1 MWKLKSIEAEN
12 LCAFRSLAY
21 TLQQGVTTLIF
32 GNNKDND
39 SQQSNG
45 AGKSALLECIAVGLT
60 GSPLRKIRTEEII
73 NDAAEQCRI
82 ILHLANDAS
91 NEELI
96 IARSIPRKGASTV
109 ACKLYRGGELV
120 TTDEA
125 VQHSVDAYNKY
136 ILEKL
141 GITREELLNNF
152 ILSKYRYEDFL
163 SSSDKEKK
171 EIINRFSN
179 GILVDEAIARVEED
193 IEPLSSEQQKIDL
206 ELAGIDGR
214 IEMLQE
220 QIAKEVA
227 AGEERGRNRETRI
240 AELEEAI
247 ASKREYIRTHKE
259 TLTGIDATIAEV
271 DKADKE
277 LQALESSDTSLE
289 ECLKAID
296 AVMTLLPDA
305 RRTDWN
311 HTLKLK
317 KEDLL
322 LAQSSLENLDASVN
336 HAEAV
341 LKEKYDAFEKFKVQ
355 YTDFVTQYGDKCEE
369 YSTRLQEIDK
379 TLRSLALR
387 LEELRRKRRVISAG
401 IDELSNKL
409 AGSIICPKCGHEF
422 LVAQPNFD
430 IEAGTKELRL
440 RQQQLSEINGNIE
453 AEQNSSEEAEMQQS
467 KLNRERRTM
476 DSDRSRWE
484 QELSDHERA
493 VCSATSEVERAEH
506 NRKRTKAEVAAMQ
519 DEIDSIRRKAFD
531 EFFGNIDERNAT
543 LSRERRKIV
552 EDIRSAEC
560 AIETLQETIREVNE
574 MAAEDLTL
582 SLRKT
587 LDQEKQRSME
597 TAKRKFEVDDKVR
610 ALEVQRERFV
620 QFKTYLA
627 NTKIE
632 ALSRITNEFLI
643 GIGSD
648 IRIRFDGYTVLKSG
662 KVREKIS
669 ISLLRDGVDC
679 GSFGK
684 FSAGEAARVN
694 LATIL
699 AMQKLVNANCDDEK
713 GLDLLVLDEI
723 LEAVDE
729 AGLSSMFDAL
739 NALGGTV
746 LVVSHGNVAE
756 GYPHKLVITKEN
768 GESRIGE

>member
-60 GSPLRKIRTEEII
+60 GSPLRKIRSEEII
-73 NDAAEQCRI
+73 NDAAEQCCI
-82 ILHLANDAS
+82 TLHLANDAS

-136 ILEKL
+136 VLEKL
-141 GITREELLNNF
+141 GITRDELLNNF

-179 GILVDEAIARVEED
+179 GILVDEAIACVEED

-227 AGEERGRNRETRI
+227 AGEERGRSREIRI

-355 YTDFVTQYGDKCEE
+355 YTDFVTHYGDKCEE
-369 YSTRLQEIDK
+369 YSTRLQEIEK
-379 TLRSLALR
+379 TLRSLASR

-409 AGSIICPKCGHEF
+409 AGSITCPKCGHEF

-467 KLNRERRTM
+467 KLNSERRTL

-506 NRKRTKAEVAAMQ
+506 NRRRTKAEVAAMQ

-531 EFFGNIDERNAT
+531 EFFGNIDERNAA
-543 LSRERRKIV
+543 LSREHRKIV

-587 LDQEKQRSME
+587 LEQEKQRSME

>member
-141 GITREELLNNF
+141 AITREELLNNF

-259 TLTGIDATIAEV
+259 ALSTIDATIAEV
-271 DKADKE
+271 DTADKE

-311 HTLKLK
+311 HTLRLK

-322 LAQSSLENLDASVN
+322 LAQASLENLDAEVRRVE
-336 HAEAV
+336 HKLAEKQADWEV
-341 LKEKYDAFEKFKVQ
+341 FKN
-355 YTDFVTQYGDKCEE
+355 E
-369 YSTRLQEIDK
+369 YSEFCSKYNEQNDEFYFCMQKLEK
-379 TLRSLALR
+379 TLRELASR

-409 AGSIICPKCGHEF
+409 AGSITCPKCGHEF

-453 AEQNSSEEAEMQQS
+453 AEQNSTEEAEMQQS
-467 KLNRERRTM
+467 KLNSERRTL

-506 NRKRTKAEVAAMQ
+506 NRRRTKAEVAAMQ

-574 MAAEDLTL
+574 MATEDLTL

-587 LDQEKQRSME
+587 LEQEKQRSME
-597 TAKRKFEVDDKVR
+597 TTKRKFEIDDKVR

-746 LVVSHGNVAE
+746 IVVSHGNVAE

>member
-1 MWKLKSIEAEN
+1 MWKLKTIEAEN
-12 LCAFRSLAY
+12 LCAFRHLSY

-32 GNNKDND
+32 GDNRDND

-45 AGKSALLECIAVGLT
+45 AGKSAFLECIAIGIT
-60 GSPLRKIRTEEII
+60 GSPLRKIRSEEII
-73 NDAAEQCRI
+73 NDTAEECRI
-82 ILHLANDAS
+82 NLHLANNVS

-96 IARSIPRKGASTV
+96 VSRCIPRKGTSTV
-109 ACKLYRGGELV
+109 ACTLRRGGRKVE
-120 TTDEA
+120 TDEA
-125 VQHSVDAYNKY
+125 VQPSVDAYNRY
-136 ILEKL
+136 ILNKL
-141 GITREELLNNF
+141 GITRDELLNNF

-193 IEPLSSEQQKIDL
+193 IEPLHNAQKKIDL

-220 QIAKEVA
+220 QIDRETA
-227 AGEERGRNRETRI
+227 AGEERGRTRATRI
-240 AELEEAI
+240 ADLEASI
-247 ASKREYIRTHKE
+247 ASKREQIRDRKE
-259 TLTGIDATIAEV
+259 SVAETDSALEKIRQV
-271 DKADKE
+271 DEA
-277 LQALESSDTSLE
+277 LQELESSDASLE
-289 ECLKAID
+289 ECLKAIE
-296 AVMTLLPDA
+296 AFMPLFPNA
-305 RRTDWN
+305 RRTDRN
-311 HTLKLK
+311 RALRLK
-317 KEDLL
+317 KEDMEVARAS
-322 LAQSSLENLDASVN
+322 LANLDAAVK
-336 HAEAV
+336 HAEGTLAQ
-341 LKEKYDAFEKFKVQ
+341 KQAAWERFKKD
-355 YTDFVTQYGDKCEE
+355 YAGFCLHYEE
-369 YSTRLQEIDK
+369 QTASHQSRLQEIDSQ
-379 TLRSLALR
+379 LRDLAGR
-387 LEELRRKRRVISAG
+387 LDDLRRKRRTVSTG

-409 AGSIICPKCGHEF
+409 AGSITCPACGHEF
-422 LVAQPNFD
+422 LVAHPGFD

-440 RQQQLSEINGNIE
+440 RQQQLCEVNGRIE
-453 AEQNSSEEAEMQQS
+453 TGEKQSEEVEMQQ
-467 KLNRERRTM
+467 NRIRTERR
-476 DSDRSRWE
+476 DIENEHRDWE
-484 QELSDHERA
+484 QKLSEHERA
-493 VCSATSEVERAEH
+493 VRSATSSVEDAEH
-506 NRKRTKAEVAAMQ
+506 NRKRTQAGIAAMQ
-519 DEIDSIRRKAFD
+519 EEIDGIRRKVFD
-531 EFFGNIDERNAT
+531 EVFGFIDERNTA
-543 LSRERRKIV
+543 LGREKRKAE

-560 AIETLQETIREVNE
+560 AVDTLKETIREVNE
-574 MAAEDLTL
+574 AAATDLTQ
-582 SLRKT
+582 SLRAT
-587 LDQEKQRSME
+587 LKQEKQRSME
-597 TAKRKFEVDDKVR
+597 TAGRKFDVDDKVR

-729 AGLSSMFDAL
+729 AGLASMFEAL

-756 GYPHKLVITKEN
+756 GYPNKLVIVKEH
-768 GESRIGE
+768 GESRIG

>member
-1 MWKLKSIEAEN
+1 MWKLKTIEAEN
-12 LCAFRSLAY
+12 LCAFRRLSY
-21 TLQQGVTTLIF
+21 SLQQGVTTLIF
-32 GNNKDND
+32 GDNRDND

-45 AGKSALLECIAVGLT
+45 AGKSALLECIAIGIT
-60 GSPLRKIRTEEII
+60 GSPLRKIRSEEII
-73 NDAAEQCRI
+73 NDAAEECRI
-82 ILHLANDAS
+82 NLHLTNDAS

-96 IARSIPRKGASTV
+96 VARCIPRKGTSTV
-109 ACKLYRGGELV
+109 ACTLRRGGMKVE
-120 TTDEA
+120 TDEA
-125 VQHSVDAYNKY
+125 VQPSVDAYNRY
-136 ILEKL
+136 ILDKL
-141 GITREELLNNF
+141 GITRDELLNNF

-193 IEPLSSEQQKIDL
+193 IEPLGSEQQRINL

-220 QIAKEVA
+220 QIDRETV
-227 AGEERGRNRETRI
+227 AGEERGRTRATRI
-240 AELEEAI
+240 AELEASI
-247 ASKREYIRTHKE
+247 AAKREQIRVRKASADE
-259 TLTGIDATIAEV
+259 TDGMMEKV
-271 DKADKE
+271 RQADE
-277 LQALESSDTSLE
+277 ALQELESSDTSLE
-289 ECLKAID
+289 ECLNAIE
-296 AVMTLLPDA
+296 AFMPLFPNA

-311 HTLKLK
+311 RTLRLK
-317 KEDLL
+317 KEDMEI
-322 LAQSSLENLDASVN
+322 ARASLVNLDAAVK
-336 HAEAV
+336 HAEGTLAQ
-341 LKEKYDAFEKFKVQ
+341 KQAAWEQFKKDYADFCSQ
-355 YTDFVTQYGDKCEE
+355 YEE
-369 YSTRLQEIDK
+369 QTAGYQSRLLEIDK
-379 TLRSLALR
+379 QLRDLAGR
-387 LEELRRKRRVISAG
+387 LDELRRKRRTVSAG

-409 AGSIICPKCGHEF
+409 AGSITCPACGHEF
-422 LVAQPNFD
+422 LVTHPGFD
-430 IEAGTKELRL
+430 IKAGTKELRL
-440 RQQQLSEINGNIE
+440 RQQQLGELNGRIE
-453 AEQNSSEEAEMQQS
+453 TGEKQSEEVEMQQ
-467 KLNRERRTM
+467 NRIRTERRNM
-476 DSDRSRWE
+476 ENEHRNWE
-484 QELSDHERA
+484 QKLSEHERA
-493 VCSATSEVERAEH
+493 VHSATSSVEDAEH
-506 NRKRTKAEVAAMQ
+506 NRKRTQAGIAAMQ
-519 DEIDSIRRKAFD
+519 EEIDGIRRKVFD
-531 EFFGNIDERNAT
+531 EVFGFIDERSAA
-543 LSRERRKIV
+543 LGREKRKAE

-560 AIETLQETIREVNE
+560 AVDTLKETIREVNE
-574 MAAEDLTL
+574 AAATDLTQ
-582 SLRKT
+582 SLRAT
-587 LDQEKQRSME
+587 LKQEKQRSME
-597 TAKRKFEVDDKVR
+597 TARRKFDVDDKVR
-610 ALEVQRERFV
+610 ALEIQRERFM

-632 ALSRITNEFLI
+632 ALSRITNEFLV

-729 AGLSSMFDAL
+729 AGLASMFEAL
-739 NALGGTV
+739 NTLGGTV

-756 GYPHKLVITKEN
+756 GYPHKLVIVKEN

>member
-82 ILHLANDAS
+82 ILQLANDAS

-109 ACKLYRGGELV
+109 ACKLYRVGELV

-247 ASKREYIRTHKE
+247 ATKREYIRTHKE

-296 AVMTLLPDA
+296 AVMTLLPNA

-322 LAQSSLENLDASVN
+322 LAQASLENLEASVN

-355 YTDFVTQYGDKCEE
+355 YTNFVTQYGDKCEE

-379 TLRSLALR
+379 TLCSLASR

-409 AGSIICPKCGHEF
+409 AGSITCPKCGHEF

-453 AEQNSSEEAEMQQS
+453 AEQNSTEEAEMQQS
-467 KLNRERRTM
+467 KLNSERRTL

-587 LDQEKQRSME
+587 LEQEKQRSME

-739 NALGGTV
+739 NALGSTV

>member
-259 TLTGIDATIAEV
+259 TLSTIDATIAEV
-271 DKADKE
+271 DTADKE

-289 ECLKAID
+289 ECLKAIN
-296 AVMTLLPDA
+296 AVMKLLPDA

-379 TLRSLALR
+379 TLRSLASR

-409 AGSIICPKCGHEF
+409 AGSITCPKCGHEF

-467 KLNRERRTM
+467 KLNSERRTL

-506 NRKRTKAEVAAMQ
+506 NRRRTKAEVAAMQ

-587 LDQEKQRSME
+587 LEQEKQRSME

-713 GLDLLVLDEI
+713 GVDLLVLDEI

>member
-82 ILHLANDAS
+82 TLHLANDAS

-109 ACKLYRGGELV
+109 ACKLYRGGKLV

-220 QIAKEVA
+220 QIEKEFA
-227 AGEERGRNRETRI
+227 AGEERGRSREARI

-296 AVMTLLPDA
+296 AVMKLLPNA

-341 LKEKYDAFEKFKVQ
+341 LKEKYDAFEKFKVE
-355 YTDFVTQYGDKCEE
+355 YTDFVTHYGDKCEE

-379 TLRSLALR
+379 TLRSLASH
-387 LEELRRKRRVISAG
+387 LEELRRKRRVISVG

-409 AGSIICPKCGHEF
+409 AGSITCPKCGHEF
-422 LVAQPNFD
+422 LVAQPQFD

-453 AEQNSSEEAEMQQS
+453 AEQNSTEEAEMQQS
-467 KLNRERRTM
+467 KLNSERRTL

-484 QELSDHERA
+484 QELSDHERE

-587 LDQEKQRSME
+587 LEQEKQRSME

>member
-82 ILHLANDAS
+82 TLYLSNNAS

-179 GILVDEAIARVEED
+179 GILVDEAITRVEED

-220 QIAKEVA
+220 QISKEVA
-227 AGEERGRNRETRI
+227 AGEERGRSRETRI

-247 ASKREYIRTHKE
+247 ASKRVYIRTHKE

-379 TLRSLALR
+379 TLRNLASR

-409 AGSIICPKCGHEF
+409 AGSITCPKCGHEF

-467 KLNRERRTM
+467 KLNSERRTL

-531 EFFGNIDERNAT
+531 EFFGNIDERNAA

-587 LDQEKQRSME
+587 LEQEKQRSME

-768 GESRIGE
+768 GKSRIGE

>member
-1 MWKLKSIEAEN
+1 MWKLKTIEAEN
-12 LCAFRSLAY
+12 LCAFRYLSY

-32 GNNKDND
+32 GDNRDND

-45 AGKSALLECIAVGLT
+45 AGKSALLECIAIGIT
-60 GSPLRKIRTEEII
+60 GSPLRKIRSEEII
-73 NDAAEQCRI
+73 NDAAEECRI
-82 ILHLANDAS
+82 NLHLANDAS

-96 IARSIPRKGASTV
+96 VSRCIPRKGASTV
-109 ACKLYRGGELV
+109 ACTLRRGGKKVE
-120 TTDEA
+120 TDEA
-125 VQHSVDAYNKY
+125 VQPSVDAYNRY
-136 ILEKL
+136 ILDKL
-141 GITREELLNNF
+141 GITRDELLNNF

-193 IEPLSSEQQKIDL
+193 IEPLGSEQQRINL

-220 QIAKEVA
+220 QIDRETA
-227 AGEERGRNRETRI
+227 AGEERGRTRATRI
-240 AELEEAI
+240 AELEASI
-247 ASKREYIRTHKE
+247 AAKREQIRAREESADE
-259 TLTGIDATIAEV
+259 TDEMMEKV
-271 DKADKE
+271 RQADE
-277 LQALESSDTSLE
+277 ALQELESSDTSLE
-289 ECLKAID
+289 ECLKAIE
-296 AVMTLLPDA
+296 AFMPLFPNA

-311 HTLKLK
+311 RTLRLK
-317 KEDLL
+317 KEDMEI
-322 LAQSSLENLDASVN
+322 ARASLDNLDAAVK
-336 HAEAV
+336 HAERTLA
-341 LKEKYDAFEKFKVQ
+341 EKRAAWEQFKKDYADFCSQ
-355 YTDFVTQYGDKCEE
+355 YEE
-369 YSTRLQEIDK
+369 QTAGYQSRLQEIDNQ
-379 TLRSLALR
+379 LRDLAGR
-387 LEELRRKRRVISAG
+387 LDELRRKRRTVSAG
-401 IDELSNKL
+401 IDELANKL
-409 AGSIICPKCGHEF
+409 AGSITCPACGHEF
-422 LVAQPNFD
+422 LVAQPQFD

-440 RQQQLSEINGNIE
+440 RQQQLSEVNGRIE
-453 AEQNSSEEAEMQQS
+453 AGEKQSEEVEMQQ
-467 KLNRERRTM
+467 NRIRAERR
-476 DSDRSRWE
+476 DIENKHRDWD
-484 QELSDHERA
+484 QKLSEHERA
-493 VCSATSEVERAEH
+493 VRSATSSVEDAEH
-506 NRKRTKAEVAAMQ
+506 HRKRTQAGIAAMQ
-519 DEIDSIRRKAFD
+519 EEIDGIRRKVFD
-531 EFFGNIDERNAT
+531 EVFGFIDERNAA
-543 LSRERRKIV
+543 LGREKRKAE

-560 AIETLQETIREVNE
+560 AVDTLKETIREVNE
-574 MAAEDLTL
+574 AAATDLTQ
-582 SLRKT
+582 SLRAT
-587 LDQEKQRSME
+587 LKQEKQRSME
-597 TAKRKFEVDDKVR
+597 TAGRKFDVDDKVR

-632 ALSRITNEFLI
+632 ALSRITNEFLV

-729 AGLSSMFDAL
+729 AGLASMFEAL

-756 GYPHKLVITKEN
+756 GYPNKLVIVKEH
-768 GESRIGE
+768 GESRIG

>member
-60 GSPLRKIRTEEII
+60 GSPLRKIRSEEII

-82 ILHLANDAS
+82 TLHLANDAS

-141 GITREELLNNF
+141 GITRDELLNNF

-227 AGEERGRNRETRI
+227 AGEERGRNRESRI

-259 TLTGIDATIAEV
+259 TLNGIDATIAEV
-271 DKADKE
+271 EKADKE

-296 AVMTLLPDA
+296 ALMPLFPDA

-311 HTLKLK
+311 HTLRLK

-322 LAQSSLENLDASVN
+322 LAQASLENLDAEVRRVE
-336 HAEAV
+336 HKLAEKQADWEV
-341 LKEKYDAFEKFKVQ
+341 FKN
-355 YTDFVTQYGDKCEE
+355 E
-369 YSTRLQEIDK
+369 YSEFCSKYNEQNDEFYFCMQKLEK
-379 TLRSLALR
+379 TLRELASR
-387 LEELRRKRRVISAG
+387 LEDLRRKRRVISAG

-409 AGSIICPKCGHEF
+409 AGSITCPKCGHEF

-430 IEAGTKELRL
+430 IEAGTKELCL

-453 AEQNSSEEAEMQQS
+453 AEQNSTEEAEMQQS
-467 KLNRERRTM
+467 KLNSERRTL

-506 NRKRTKAEVAAMQ
+506 NRRRTKAEVAAMQ

-587 LDQEKQRSME
+587 LEQEKQRSME
-597 TAKRKFEVDDKVR
+597 TAKRKFEIDDKVR

-713 GLDLLVLDEI
+713 GLELLVLDEI

>member
-227 AGEERGRNRETRI
+227 AGKERGRSRETRI

-259 TLTGIDATIAEV
+259 ALSTIDATIAEV
-271 DKADKE
+271 DTADKE

-296 AVMTLLPDA
+296 AVMTLLPNA

-355 YTDFVTQYGDKCEE
+355 YSDFVTQYGDKCEE
-369 YSTRLQEIDK
+369 YSTCLQEIDK
-379 TLRSLALR
+379 TLRSLASR

-409 AGSIICPKCGHEF
+409 AGSITCPKCGHEF

-467 KLNRERRTM
+467 KLNSERRTL
-476 DSDRSRWE
+476 DNDRSCWE

-531 EFFGNIDERNAT
+531 EFFGNIDERNAA

-587 LDQEKQRSME
+587 LEQEKQRSME

-768 GESRIGE
+768 GKSRIGE

>member
-206 ELAGIDGR
+206 ELAGFDGR

-336 HAEAV
+336 HAEAI

-379 TLRSLALR
+379 TLRNLASR

-409 AGSIICPKCGHEF
+409 AGSITCPKCGHEF

-453 AEQNSSEEAEMQQS
+453 AEQNSSEEVEMQQS
-467 KLNRERRTM
+467 KLNSERRTL

-587 LDQEKQRSME
+587 LEQEKQRSME

>member
-247 ASKREYIRTHKE
+247 ATKREYIRTHKE
-259 TLTGIDATIAEV
+259 ALTGIDATIAEV

-355 YTDFVTQYGDKCEE
+355 YTDFVTRYGDKCEE

-379 TLRSLALR
+379 TLRNLASR

-409 AGSIICPKCGHEF
+409 AGSITCPKCGHEF

-440 RQQQLSEINGNIE
+440 RQQQLSEINSNIE

-467 KLNRERRTM
+467 KLNSERRTL

-506 NRKRTKAEVAAMQ
+506 NRKRAKAEVAAMQ

-587 LDQEKQRSME
+587 LEQEKQRSME

-768 GESRIGE
+768 GESSIGE

>member
-259 TLTGIDATIAEV
+259 TQTGIDATIAEV

-341 LKEKYDAFEKFKVQ
+341 LKEKYDAFEKFKVE

-379 TLRSLALR
+379 TLRNLASR

-409 AGSIICPKCGHEF
+409 AGSITCPKCGHEF

-467 KLNRERRTM
+467 KLNSERRTL

-506 NRKRTKAEVAAMQ
+506 NRRRTKAEVAAMQ

-531 EFFGNIDERNAT
+531 EFFSNIDERLAT

-587 LDQEKQRSME
+587 LEQEKQRSME

>member
-60 GSPLRKIRTEEII
+60 GSPLRKIRSEEII

-82 ILHLANDAS
+82 TLHLANDAS

-141 GITREELLNNF
+141 GITRDELLNNF

-193 IEPLSSEQQKIDL
+193 IEPLSGEQQKIDL

-227 AGEERGRNRETRI
+227 AGEERGRNRESRI

-259 TLTGIDATIAEV
+259 ALSTIDATIAEV
-271 DKADKE
+271 DTADKE

-369 YSTRLQEIDK
+369 HSTRLQEIDK
-379 TLRSLALR
+379 TLRSLASR

-409 AGSIICPKCGHEF
+409 AGSITCPKCGHEF

-440 RQQQLSEINGNIE
+440 RQQQLSEINSNIE

-467 KLNRERRTM
+467 KLNSERRTL

-506 NRKRTKAEVAAMQ
+506 NRKRAKAEVAAMQ

-582 SLRKT
+582 SLRRT
-587 LDQEKQRSME
+587 LEQEKQRSME

-746 LVVSHGNVAE
+746 LIVSHGNVAE

>member
-21 TLQQGVTTLIF
+21 KLQQGVTTLIF

-82 ILHLANDAS
+82 TLHLANDAS

-193 IEPLSSEQQKIDL
+193 IQPLSDEQQKINL

-220 QIAKEVA
+220 QIEKEVV
-227 AGEERGRNRETRI
+227 AGEERGRNRESRI
-240 AELEEAI
+240 AELEESITA
-247 ASKREYIRTHKE
+247 KREYIRTHKE
-259 TLTGIDATIAEV
+259 TLAGIDATIAEV

-289 ECLKAID
+289 DCLKAID
-296 AVMTLLPDA
+296 ALMPLFPDA
-305 RRTDWN
+305 HRTDWSR
-311 HTLKLK
+311 TLKLK

-369 YSTRLQEIDK
+369 YSTRLHEIDK
-379 TLRSLALR
+379 TLRNLASR

-409 AGSIICPKCGHEF
+409 AGSITCPKCGHEF
-422 LVAQPNFD
+422 LVAQPQFD

-467 KLNRERRTM
+467 KLNSERRTL

-506 NRKRTKAEVAAMQ
+506 NRRRTKAEVAAMQ

-531 EFFGNIDERNAT
+531 EFFGNIDERNAA

-587 LDQEKQRSME
+587 LEQEKQRSME

-610 ALEVQRERFV
+610 ALGVQRERFV

-746 LVVSHGNVAE
+746 LVVSHGNVTA

>member
-73 NDAAEQCRI
+73 NDAAEQCSI

-96 IARSIPRKGASTV
+96 IARSIPRKGASIV

-193 IEPLSSEQQKIDL
+193 LEPLSSEQQKIDL

-247 ASKREYIRTHKE
+247 ASKREYIRTHIE
-259 TLTGIDATIAEV
+259 TLNGIDATIAEV
-271 DKADKE
+271 DTADKE
-277 LQALESSDTSLE
+277 VQALESSDTSLE
-289 ECLKAID
+289 ECLKAIN

-355 YTDFVTQYGDKCEE
+355 YTDFVTHYGDKCEE

-379 TLRSLALR
+379 TLRNLASR

-409 AGSIICPKCGHEF
+409 AGSITCPKCGHEF

-467 KLNRERRTM
+467 KLNNERRTL

-506 NRKRTKAEVAAMQ
+506 NRRRTKAEVAAMQ

-582 SLRKT
+582 SLRKS
-587 LDQEKQRSME
+587 LEQEKQRSME

>member
-82 ILHLANDAS
+82 TLHLANDAS
-91 NEELI
+91 NEEVI
-96 IARSIPRKGASTV
+96 IARLIPRKGASTV
-109 ACKLYRGGELV
+109 ACKLYRGGALV

-220 QIAKEVA
+220 QIAKKVA
-227 AGEERGRNRETRI
+227 AGEERGRNRESRI

-259 TLTGIDATIAEV
+259 TLNGIDATIAEV
-271 DKADKE
+271 EKADKE

-296 AVMTLLPDA
+296 ALMPLFPDA

-311 HTLKLK
+311 HTLRLK

-322 LAQSSLENLDASVN
+322 LAQASLENLDASVN

-369 YSTRLQEIDK
+369 YSSRLQEIDK
-379 TLRSLALR
+379 TLRSLASR

-409 AGSIICPKCGHEF
+409 AGSITCPKCGHEF

-467 KLNRERRTM
+467 KLNSERRTL

-484 QELSDHERA
+484 QELSDHERG

-506 NRKRTKAEVAAMQ
+506 NRRRTKAEIAAMQ

-531 EFFGNIDERNAT
+531 EFFGNIDERNAA

-587 LDQEKQRSME
+587 LEQEKQRSME

>member
-1 MWKLKSIEAEN
+1 MWKLKTIEAEN
-12 LCAFRSLAY
+12 LCAFHRLSY

-32 GNNKDND
+32 GDNRDND

-45 AGKSALLECIAVGLT
+45 AGKSALLECIAIGIT
-60 GSPLRKIRTEEII
+60 GSPLRKIRSEEII
-73 NDAAEQCRI
+73 NDAAEECRI
-82 ILHLANDAS
+82 DLHLANDAS

-96 IARSIPRKGASTV
+96 VSRCIPRKGTSTV
-109 ACKLYRGGELV
+109 ACTLRRGGKKVE
-120 TTDEA
+120 TDEA
-125 VQHSVDAYNKY
+125 VQPSVDAYNRY
-136 ILEKL
+136 ILDKL
-141 GITREELLNNF
+141 GVTRDELLNNF

-193 IEPLSSEQQKIDL
+193 IEPLGSEQQRINL

-220 QIAKEVA
+220 QIDRETA
-227 AGEERGRNRETRI
+227 AGEERGRTRATRI
-240 AELEEAI
+240 AELEASI
-247 ASKREYIRTHKE
+247 AAKREQIRVRKE
-259 TLTGIDATIAEV
+259 S
-271 DKADKE
+271 ADETDGMMEKVRQADE
-277 LQALESSDTSLE
+277 ALQELESSDTSLE
-289 ECLKAID
+289 ECLKAIE
-296 AVMTLLPDA
+296 AFIPLFPNA

-311 HTLKLK
+311 RTLRLK
-317 KEDLL
+317 KEDMEIARAS
-322 LAQSSLENLDASVN
+322 LANLDAAVK
-336 HAEAV
+336 HAERTLAEKRAV
-341 LKEKYDAFEKFKVQ
+341 WEQFKKDYADFCSQ
-355 YTDFVTQYGDKCEE
+355 YEE
-369 YSTRLQEIDK
+369 QTAGYQSRLQDIDSR
-379 TLRSLALR
+379 LRDLAGR
-387 LEELRRKRRVISAG
+387 LEELRRKRRTVSAG

-409 AGSIICPKCGHEF
+409 AGSITCPACGHEF
-422 LVAQPNFD
+422 LVAHPGFD

-440 RQQQLSEINGNIE
+440 RQQQLSEVNGRIE
-453 AEQNSSEEAEMQQS
+453 AGEKQSEEVEMQQ
-467 KLNRERRTM
+467 NRIRTERRDM
-476 DSDRSRWE
+476 ENEHRDWD
-484 QELSDHERA
+484 QKLSEHERA
-493 VCSATSEVERAEH
+493 VRSATSSVEDAEH
-506 NRKRTKAEVAAMQ
+506 HRKRTQAGIAAMQ
-519 DEIDSIRRKAFD
+519 EEIDGIRRKVFD
-531 EFFGNIDERNAT
+531 EVFGFIDERNAA
-543 LSRERRKIV
+543 LGREKRKAE

-560 AIETLQETIREVNE
+560 AVDTLKETIREVTE
-574 MAAEDLTL
+574 AAATDLTQ
-582 SLRKT
+582 SLRAT
-587 LDQEKQRSME
+587 LKEEKLRSME
-597 TAKRKFEVDDKVR
+597 TARRKFDMDDKVR

-632 ALSRITNEFLI
+632 ALSRITNEFLV

-729 AGLSSMFDAL
+729 AGLASMFEAL

-756 GYPHKLVITKEN
+756 GYPNKLVIVKEH
-768 GESRIGE
+768 GESRIG

>member
-96 IARSIPRKGASTV
+96 ITRSIPRKGASTV

-379 TLRSLALR
+379 TLRNLASR

-409 AGSIICPKCGHEF
+409 AGSITCPKCGHEF

-453 AEQNSSEEAEMQQS
+453 AEQNSTEEAEMQQS
-467 KLNRERRTM
+467 KLNSERRTL

-506 NRKRTKAEVAAMQ
+506 IRKRTKAEVAAMQ

-531 EFFGNIDERNAT
+531 EFFGNIDERNAA

-587 LDQEKQRSME
+587 LEQEKQRSME
-597 TAKRKFEVDDKVR
+597 TAKRKFEIDDKVR

>member
-1 MWKLKSIEAEN
+1 M
-12 LCAFRSLAY
+12 
-21 TLQQGVTTLIF
+21 
-32 GNNKDND
+32 
-39 SQQSNG
+39 
-45 AGKSALLECIAVGLT
+45 
-60 GSPLRKIRTEEII
+60 
-73 NDAAEQCRI
+73 
-82 ILHLANDAS
+82 
-91 NEELI
+91 
-96 IARSIPRKGASTV
+96 
-109 ACKLYRGGELV
+109 
-120 TTDEA
+120 
-125 VQHSVDAYNKY
+125 
-136 ILEKL
+136 
-141 GITREELLNNF
+141 
-152 ILSKYRYEDFL
+152 
-163 SSSDKEKK
+163 
-171 EIINRFSN
+171 
-179 GILVDEAIARVEED
+179 
-193 IEPLSSEQQKIDL
+193 
-206 ELAGIDGR
+206 
-214 IEMLQE
+214 
-220 QIAKEVA
+220 
-227 AGEERGRNRETRI
+227 
-240 AELEEAI
+240 
-247 ASKREYIRTHKE
+247 
-259 TLTGIDATIAEV
+259 
-271 DKADKE
+271 
-277 LQALESSDTSLE
+277 
-289 ECLKAID
+289 KAID

-311 HTLKLK
+311 HSLKLK

-369 YSTRLQEIDK
+369 YSTRLQEIEK

-409 AGSIICPKCGHEF
+409 AGSITCPKCGHEF

-467 KLNRERRTM
+467 KLNSERRTL

-506 NRKRTKAEVAAMQ
+506 NRRRTKAEVAAMQ

-531 EFFGNIDERNAT
+531 EFFGNIDERNAA
-543 LSRERRKIV
+543 LSREHRKIV

-587 LDQEKQRSME
+587 LEQEKQRSME

>member
-21 TLQQGVTTLIF
+21 MLQQGVTTLIF

-60 GSPLRKIRTEEII
+60 GSPLRKIRSEEII
-73 NDAAEQCRI
+73 NDAAEQCCI
-82 ILHLANDAS
+82 TLHLANDAS

-141 GITREELLNNF
+141 GITRDELLNNF

-220 QIAKEVA
+220 QIDKEIA
-227 AGEERGRNRETRI
+227 ASEERGRSRETRI

-296 AVMTLLPDA
+296 ALMPLFPDA

-311 HTLKLK
+311 HTLRLK

-322 LAQSSLENLDASVN
+322 LAQASLENLDASVN
-336 HAEAV
+336 HAETV

-355 YTDFVTQYGDKCEE
+355 YTDFITLYGDKCEE

-379 TLRSLALR
+379 TLCNLASR

-409 AGSIICPKCGHEF
+409 AGSITCPKCGHEF

-467 KLNRERRTM
+467 KLNSERRTL

-493 VCSATSEVERAEH
+493 VCCATSEVERAEH

-574 MAAEDLTL
+574 MATEDLTL
-582 SLRKT
+582 SLRRT
-587 LDQEKQRSME
+587 LEQEKQRSME

-694 LATIL
+694 LAIIL

>member
-82 ILHLANDAS
+82 TLHLANDAS

-220 QIAKEVA
+220 QITKEVA

-259 TLTGIDATIAEV
+259 ALSTIDATIAEV
-271 DKADKE
+271 DTADKE

-311 HTLKLK
+311 HTIKLK

-369 YSTRLQEIDK
+369 YSIRLQEIDK
-379 TLRSLALR
+379 TLRSLASR

-409 AGSIICPKCGHEF
+409 AGSITCPKCGHEF

-453 AEQNSSEEAEMQQS
+453 AEQNSTEEAEMQQS
-467 KLNRERRTM
+467 KLNSERRTL

-587 LDQEKQRSME
+587 LEQEKQRSME

-739 NALGGTV
+739 NALGSTV

>member
-60 GSPLRKIRTEEII
+60 GSPLRKIRSEEII
-73 NDAAEQCRI
+73 NDAAEQCCI
-82 ILHLANDAS
+82 TLHLANDAS

-141 GITREELLNNF
+141 GITRDELLNNF

-227 AGEERGRNRETRI
+227 AGEERGRNRESRI

-259 TLTGIDATIAEV
+259 TLNGIDATIADVE
-271 DKADKE
+271 KADKE

-379 TLRSLALR
+379 TLRSLASR
-387 LEELRRKRRVISAG
+387 LEELRRKRRVISVG

-409 AGSIICPKCGHEF
+409 AGSITCPKCGHEF

-453 AEQNSSEEAEMQQS
+453 AEQNSSEEVEMQQS
-467 KLNRERRTM
+467 KLNSERRTL

-531 EFFGNIDERNAT
+531 EFFGNIDERNAK
-543 LSRERRKIV
+543 LSRERRKII

-582 SLRKT
+582 SLRRT
-587 LDQEKQRSME
+587 LEQEKQRSME

-739 NALGGTV
+739 NALGSTV

-756 GYPHKLVITKEN
+756 GYPHKLIITKEN

>member
-163 SSSDKEKK
+163 SSPDKEKK

-227 AGEERGRNRETRI
+227 AGKERGRSRETRI

-259 TLTGIDATIAEV
+259 ALSTIDATIAEV
-271 DKADKE
+271 DTADKE

-296 AVMTLLPDA
+296 AVMTLLPNA

-355 YTDFVTQYGDKCEE
+355 YSDFVTQYGDKCEE
-369 YSTRLQEIDK
+369 YSTCLQEIDK
-379 TLRSLALR
+379 TLRSLASR

-409 AGSIICPKCGHEF
+409 AGSITCPKCGHEF

-467 KLNRERRTM
+467 KLNSERRTL
-476 DSDRSRWE
+476 DNDRSCWE

-531 EFFGNIDERNAT
+531 EFFGNIDERNAA

-587 LDQEKQRSME
+587 LEQEKQRSME
-597 TAKRKFEVDDKVR
+597 TAKRKFEVDEKVR

>member
-60 GSPLRKIRTEEII
+60 GSPLRKIRSEEII
-73 NDAAEQCRI
+73 NDAAEQCCI
-82 ILHLANDAS
+82 TLHLANDAS

-136 ILEKL
+136 VLEKL
-141 GITREELLNNF
+141 GITRDELLNNF

-179 GILVDEAIARVEED
+179 GILVDEAIACVEED

-227 AGEERGRNRETRI
+227 AGEERGRSREIRI

-355 YTDFVTQYGDKCEE
+355 YTDFVTHYGDKCEE
-369 YSTRLQEIDK
+369 YSTRLQEIEK
-379 TLRSLALR
+379 TLRSLASR
-387 LEELRRKRRVISAG
+387 LEELRRKRRVISVG

-409 AGSIICPKCGHEF
+409 AGSITCPKCGHEF

-453 AEQNSSEEAEMQQS
+453 AEQNSTEETEMQQS
-467 KLNRERRTM
+467 KLNSERRTL

-506 NRKRTKAEVAAMQ
+506 NRRRTKAKVAAMQ

-531 EFFGNIDERNAT
+531 EFFGNIDERNAA
-543 LSRERRKIV
+543 LSREHRKIV

-587 LDQEKQRSME
+587 LEQEKQRSME

>member
-82 ILHLANDAS
+82 TLHLANDAS

-259 TLTGIDATIAEV
+259 TMTGIDATIAEV

-369 YSTRLQEIDK
+369 HSTRLQEIDK
-379 TLRSLALR
+379 TLRSLASR

-409 AGSIICPKCGHEF
+409 AGSITCPKCGHEF

-440 RQQQLSEINGNIE
+440 RQQQLSEINSNIE

-467 KLNRERRTM
+467 KLNSERRTL

-506 NRKRTKAEVAAMQ
+506 NRKRAKAEVAAMQ

-582 SLRKT
+582 SLRRT
-587 LDQEKQRSME
+587 LEQEKQRSME

-746 LVVSHGNVAE
+746 LIVSHGNVAE